1 MKIVNETNLSYSTI
15 GLLIDNVMEKNK
27 GNTMYYGKVEHCIAM
42 IGSIKVN
49 IQIRYLKTFVE
60 WRFWKEE

>member
-1 MKIVNETNLSYSTI
+1 MKIINETNLSYSTI

-27 GNTMYYGKVEHCIAM
+27 GNTMYYGKTEHCIAM
-42 IGSIKVN
+42 IGNIKVN

-60 WRFWKEE
+60 WRFWKD